1 MKKRHIITIAAIA
14 CICWAMTSCAMSPES
29 AALAREAAAIALAEY
44 QRQHPAPAATV
55 VNPDK

>member
-1 MKKRHIITIAAIA
+1 
-14 CICWAMTSCAMSPES
+14 MSPES
-29 AALAREAAAIALAEY
+29 EALAREAAAVAIAEY